1 MSNHQSMASVLKDT
15 IGSAQGGFVSSD
27 DDDEYQS

>member
-1 MSNHQSMASVLKDT
+1 MASVLKDI

-27 DDDEYQS
+27 DDDEYQSQIG